1 MPINNNL
8 THIVRPLSVESIHKI
23 VFMLRKK
30 FDLENIIKFP
40 IVEFIE
46 LLLPRLIPDFELQI
60 CSIVEMGNIN
70 GQTFPDKHIIRIRE
84 DIYEG
89 AIHGNTRDRMTLA
102 HEVGHLFLHAHQD
115 VGMCRVADQRRI
127 AAYISSEWQANTFAG
142 QLLAPLIYC
151 GVKLRKK
158 YRIYSIFHIQL
169 PVFSEEEPN
178 LSVDQKNVFRFHE
191 FPILF

>member
-46 LLLPRLIPDFELQI
+46 LLLPRLMPDFELQI
-60 CSIVEMGNIN
+60 GSIVEMGNIN

-102 HEVGHLFLHAHQD
+102 HEVGHLFLHANQD

-142 QLLAPLIYC
+142 QLLAPTYL
-151 GVKLRKK
+151 LRGKTTEEIQNLFNISYSAACIQRGRAKSECRAKK
-158 YRIYSIFHIQL
+158 CLSI
-169 PVFSEEEPN
+169 P
-178 LSVDQKNVFRFHE
+178 
-191 FPILF
+191 